1 MTEPVKIRAVTTGTE
16 PKWELVVDGLKV
28 RALSYL
34 EVHELV
40 VSGVSSL
47 RYLWEKRS

>member
-1 MTEPVKIRAVTTGTE
+1 MSEPVKIRAVTTGPE
-16 PKWELVVDGLKV
+16 PRWELVVDGVKV
-28 RALSYL
+28 RNLSYL

-47 RYLWEKRS
+47 RYLWEKRN